1 MKSNSPRT
9 VSVRESSS
17 RSYDGNVS
25 PYEVAVFVL
34 NFLIRIRPVQT
45 DVLPSLQLRLL
56 PNKPHHFHSSC
67 FLVFFLLWLW
77 DVSRNCTQVSG
88 NN

>member
-1 MKSNSPRT
+1 M
-9 VSVRESSS
+9 RESSS

-25 PYEVAVFVL
+25 PDEVAVFVL

-56 PNKPHHFHSSC
+56 PNKPYHFHSSC
-67 FLVFFLLWLW
+67 FLVFFFALALGCEQKLYAGEWK
-77 DVSRNCTQVSG
+77 
-88 NN
+88 